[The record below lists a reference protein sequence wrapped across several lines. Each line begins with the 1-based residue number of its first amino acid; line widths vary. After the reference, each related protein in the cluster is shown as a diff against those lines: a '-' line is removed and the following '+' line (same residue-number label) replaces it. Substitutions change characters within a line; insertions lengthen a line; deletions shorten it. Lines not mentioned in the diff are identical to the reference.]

1 MPNSN
6 LDELVKIITN
16 TLNKV
21 MKDAQHLMPT
31 LNDIYDTFNKL
42 HLRIERTDDH
52 SYQIIQSLKHLSS
65 KTISKRDMIIQILKL
80 YLDSQR

>member
-1 MPNSN
+1 
-6 LDELVKIITN
+6 
-16 TLNKV
+16 